1 MLSGQLLTPHP
12 TTSPPDMNPFFLKQ
26 YVKSHASDVFE
37 EYTQLVTEV
46 TLRVPHQVSTSRATQ
61 LVTEVTL
68 RVPHQVKQCTVYINL
83 QLHCVVLWHVTRS
96 GVLICARDAWR
107 CGGVYR

>member
-1 MLSGQLLTPHP
+1 MHHPDFANLCLQQEGSVLSGQLLTPHP

-46 TLRVPHQVSTSRATQ
+46 TLRVPHQV
-61 LVTEVTL
+61 
-68 RVPHQVKQCTVYINL
+68 KQCTVYLHL
-83 QLHCVVLWHVTRS
+83 QLRRVV
-96 GVLICARDAWR
+96 
-107 CGGVYR
+107 

>member
-1 MLSGQLLTPHP
+1 MHHPDFANLCLQQEGSVLSGQLLTPHP

-46 TLRVPHQVSTSRATQ
+46 TLRVPHQV
-61 LVTEVTL
+61 
-68 RVPHQVKQCTVYINL
+68 KQCTVYINL
-83 QLHCVVLWHVTRS
+83 QLHYVVLWHVTRN
-96 GVLICARDAWR
+96 GA
-107 CGGVYR
+107 Y